1 VTPDDGDAVPRP
13 PVPQSQGKRMTTLMD
28 KTSAD
33 GETPTRTPRRA
44 SLVERAAQRLGTAA
58 EARGDAGAPPVS
70 GGGDGGGPPGRGP
83 GGPRGPGGGSG
94 GAPRAPDH
102 VPLKVSI
109 DLDQLQ
115 SDGMVTPRGERSVI
129 AEEYRMIKRP
139 LLQEAFTYRRGEVR
153 KSNLIMVTSAL
164 PSEGKS
170 FTSINLA
177 MSIAKERDVHV
188 LLVDSDLSRPNI
200 GKTLGISAE
209 KGLTDLLD
217 DPALTV
223 PDVLL
228 RTNIPNLSI
237 ILAGKP
243 HSMGTELLASHRAEQ
258 IIREMADRYKDRV
271 IIFDSAPALVSAEGT
286 ALSPHVGQIL
296 LIVEA
301 ERTTELEVKGAL
313 DVLSGCENIQLVLN
327 KVRTRFGAR
336 TKAMYNG
343 YYYYGSYS

>member
-1 VTPDDGDAVPRP
+1 
-13 PVPQSQGKRMTTLMD
+13 MTSLMD

-33 GETPTRTPRRA
+33 SDQPTRAPRRG
-44 SLVERAAQRLGTAA
+44 SLVERAAERLGTTSDL
-58 EARGDAGAPPVS
+58 RGADAPRREVRPGLSGGGRGPG
-70 GGGDGGGPPGRGP
+70 GGGDGGGH
-83 GGPRGPGGGSG
+83 GGSG
-94 GAPRAPDH
+94 GGPRAPDH
-102 VPLKVSI
+102 VPLEVSI
-109 DLDQLQ
+109 DLDRLHAE
-115 SDGMVTPRGERSVI
+115 GMVTPRPSRSVI

-139 LLQEAFTYRRGEVR
+139 LLQQAFTYRRGEVR
-153 KSNLIMVTSAL
+153 KNNLIMVTSAL

-177 MSIAKERDVHV
+177 MSIAKERDLHV

-200 GKTLGISAE
+200 GQTLGVSAE

-217 DPALTV
+217 DPSLSV

-228 RTNIPNLSI
+228 RTNVPNLSV
-237 ILAGKP
+237 ILAGRP
-243 HSMGTELLASHRAEQ
+243 HAMGTELLASHRAGQ
-258 IIREMADRYKDRV
+258 IIREIAERYKDRI

-301 ERTTELEVKGAL
+301 ERTTEGEIKGAL
-313 DVLSGCENIQLVLN
+313 DTLSACDNIQLVLN

-343 YYYYGSYS
+343 YYYYGSYT